1 MEPTINTSS
10 KYAGHRK
17 SESMQQ
23 EEGAIMT
30 HPGKVKGGA
39 SKSMDFDAPPYIIW
53 SNREITGGLRQWRQD
68 EFWRQ
73 VPGGLYRGQAR

>member
-1 MEPTINTSS
+1 
-10 KYAGHRK
+10 
-17 SESMQQ
+17 
-23 EEGAIMT
+23 MT